1 MLKPECIDQTT
12 GYRYYSYKQLLHLHK
27 ILALK
32 QMGLSLNEIKEVIEK
47 PISINLFLK
56 LKEQE
61 IKKNIA
67 AEKVKL
73 LKIQNYRRRING
85 ETDMSYN
92 AIIKELPEVIVAS
105 IRTIIPSYESHS
117 VFYSK
122 IKAYIEEKRLKLR
135 EPAYRFTVYHDGE
148 YKEKNIDL
156 EICEAVIDY
165 TKNFHLV
172 KFKKIDKVPMA
183 ACVLHKGSYATL
195 PLAYGFIFKW
205 IEDSGYE
212 VVAMPRESYID
223 GFGNKVNPEELV
235 TEIQV
240 PIS

>member
-1 MLKPECIDQTT
+1 
-12 GYRYYSYKQLLHLHK
+12 
-27 ILALK
+27 
-32 QMGLSLNEIKEVIEK
+32 MGLSLSEIKEVIEK

-61 IKKNIA
+61 IKENIA
-67 AEKVKL
+67 AENVKL
-73 LKIQNYRRRING
+73 RKIQNYRRQING
-85 ETDMSYN
+85 ETDILYN

-105 IRTIIPSYESHS
+105 IRTIIPSHDSHCE
-117 VFYSK
+117 VYSK
-122 IKAYIEEKRLKLR
+122 IKAYIEEEKLKLR
-135 EPAYRFTVYHDGE
+135 EPAYRFTIYHDGG

-165 TKNFHLV
+165 TKNSHLI

-183 ACVLHKGSYATL
+183 ACVLHKGSYSTL
-195 PLAYGFIFKW
+195 YLAYGFIFKW
-205 IEDSGYE
+205 IADNGYE

-223 GFGNKVNPEELV
+223 SFGNQENPEDLV